1 MCTAT
6 ETKEKRITEKQVG
19 DTLYIIESV
28 FSQDAKQTPYDKI
41 KRLILSEVENSP
53 HTPAA

>member
-6 ETKEKRITEKQVG
+6 EIETRITEQQIG

-28 FSQDAKQTPYDKI
+28 FSQDTKQTPYDKI
-41 KRLILSEVENSP
+41 KRLILSEVENTP
-53 HTPAA
+53 HRPAA

>member
-6 ETKEKRITEKQVG
+6 EIEKRITEQQIG

-28 FSQDAKQTPYDKI
+28 FSQDAKQTLYDKI
-41 KRLILSEVENSP
+41 KRLILSEVENTP
-53 HTPAA
+53 HRPAA

>member
-6 ETKEKRITEKQVG
+6 EEKKKRITEQQIS

-41 KRLILSEVENSP
+41 KRLILSEVETPP
-53 HTPAA
+53 HRPAA

>member
-1 MCTAT
+1 MRTAI
-6 ETKEKRITEKQVG
+6 EEAEKRITEQQIG

-41 KRLILSEVENSP
+41 KRLILSEVENTP
-53 HTPAA
+53 HRPAA

>member
-6 ETKEKRITEKQVG
+6 EIEKRITEQQIG

-41 KRLILSEVENSP
+41 KRLILSEVENTP
-53 HTPAA
+53 HMPAA